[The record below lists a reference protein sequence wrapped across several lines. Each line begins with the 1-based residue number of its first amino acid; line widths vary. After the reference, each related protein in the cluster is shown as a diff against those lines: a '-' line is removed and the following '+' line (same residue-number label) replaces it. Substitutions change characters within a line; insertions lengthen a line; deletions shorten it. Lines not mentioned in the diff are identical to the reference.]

1 MGFGVD
7 YDELGYDTSIVTE
20 EDIFDTETELGE
32 EIENLKLSPDVQAAK
47 YRMLKSS
54 LNLPHKLRMDI
65 SDESIVAIRDGLGYT
80 YREIAKQY
88 LVAIYTPMSVY
99 GVKQAR
105 LAE

>member
-7 YDELGYDTSIVTE
+7 YDDMGYDTSLVDE
-20 EDIFDTETELGE
+20 EDALESDFEFYK
-32 EIENLKLSPDVQAAK
+32 EIENLKSSPDVQAAK

-80 YREIAKQY
+80 YREIAKQFHCSPSTVRNRY
-88 LVAIYTPMSVY
+88 IKA
-99 GVKQAR
+99 KKNK
-105 LAE
+105 